1 MQNLDIFIY
10 TNANPLFVT
19 TQCTDLLLDARLD
32 ITLLNKLDVIPDA
45 QQLGKVNPDL
55 GALYADGP
63 EPFGM
68 LPASAYC
75 DRNDFRAVCVNNEYN
90 MAPENEQ
97 FIRFAGL
104 DADIIPLPTD
114 TYDISA
120 LLWLS
125 DPKCHDPE
133 IADDFPNFFSYHDR
147 FDPLD
152 ERFRDAPDEA
162 GRNEVMN
169 QVRKLAGEILKE
181 DFRISENRIPRRII
195 NCKQGKRKKRK

>member
-1 MQNLDIFIY
+1 M
-10 TNANPLFVT
+10 
-19 TQCTDLLLDARLD
+19 
-32 ITLLNKLDVIPDA
+32 
-45 QQLGKVNPDL
+45 GKVNPDL

-181 DFRISENRIPRRII
+181 DFPNIRKQNTPADNKLQTGKTEKEEMMQKKTPPPKISTPPK
-195 NCKQGKRKKRK
+195 KQFTPPQKKGGLKM

>member
-1 MQNLDIFIY
+1 
-10 TNANPLFVT
+10 
-19 TQCTDLLLDARLD
+19 
-32 ITLLNKLDVIPDA
+32 
-45 QQLGKVNPDL
+45 
-55 GALYADGP
+55 
-63 EPFGM
+63 
-68 LPASAYC
+68 
-75 DRNDFRAVCVNNEYN
+75 

-169 QVRKLAGEILKE
+169 QVRKLAGG
-181 DFRISENRIPRRII
+181 DTQRGFSEYP
-195 NCKQGKRKKRK
+195 KTEYPGG